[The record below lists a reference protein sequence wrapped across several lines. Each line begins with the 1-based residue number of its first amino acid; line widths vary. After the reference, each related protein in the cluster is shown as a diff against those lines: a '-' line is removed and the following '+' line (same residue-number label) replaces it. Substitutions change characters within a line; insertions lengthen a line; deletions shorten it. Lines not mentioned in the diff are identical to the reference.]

1 MYEDDFDDAPPR
13 RMQPG
18 TKVALGIIGASLFGI
33 LIVGIVSLAH
43 HSASHEPATQAARA
57 KRPAPRPT
65 YSPPRH
71 QSEAENRPSAA
82 AQEVDASAAAS
93 AMFLGLSMAFL
104 IGLALLS
111 VLIVVAQI
119 LILVWVVK
127 DARARGADG
136 GVWLIVILLAP
147 IIGLLVYLA
156 SRPPGLL
163 VPCSHCGNRRL
174 DYLRS
179 CPICGR
185 DNPMNTNVSPTW
197 S

>member
-18 TKVALGIIGASLFGI
+18 TKLALGIIGAGLFGI
-33 LIVGIVSLAH
+33 LIVGIVAVAH
-43 HSASHEPATQAARA
+43 RSSRTAETPQVRTKQPAS
-57 KRPAPRPT
+57 RPS
-65 YSPPRH
+65 YSPPRS
-71 QSEAENRPSAA
+71 QREPEDRPSEAAK
-82 AQEVDASAAAS
+82 EVDASAAAG
-93 AMFLGLSMAFL
+93 AVFLGLSMAFA
-104 IGLALLS
+104 IGLALLG
-111 VLIVVAQI
+111 VLTLVAQI

-136 GVWLIVILLAP
+136 GVWLIVVLIAP
-147 IIGLLVYLA
+147 FIGLLVYLA

-163 VPCSHCGNRRL
+163 AACSHCGNRRL
-174 DYLRS
+174 DYLRV

-185 DNPMNTNVSPTW
+185 DNQVNTNYSPSW